1 MIKANFPGRCIEI
14 IGREQMTPLHYS
26 VNIQWSDENQA
37 FLVDVPEL
45 PGCHTHG
52 DSYEE
57 AIKNAVE
64 VIELWIETAKE
75 LGWPIPAPKVAV

>member
-1 MIKANFPGRCIEI
+1 MNDI
-14 IGREQMTPLHYS
+14 HYS
-26 VNIQWSDENQA
+26 VNIQRSDENQA

-52 DSYEE
+52 DIYEE

-64 VIELWIETAKE
+64 VIELWLETAKE
-75 LGWPIPAPKVAV
+75 LGWPIPAPKVAA